1 MVSGKS
7 THTTRLTDGDFIMSP
22 SLTNLF
28 EAAHGNGIL
37 LLEDGATNGG
47 NRNTPASLP
56 GAVSANGTNGL
67 NIKAGYAVIDGM
79 VVDFGNYT
87 VGVNA
92 NTYSLTLQDSTIE
105 GTNVALSDSGDS
117 VLLVVYVCTNS
128 KDDAATDAHNIQVEM
143 GTKVTSGFPVTPE
156 TFLSDTSGLNSG
168 LTLNSKQSTV
178 LAVVK
183 CVHNASGGDLNLQVD
198 TIYDMRTF
206 IRHSPIYFT
215 PMTKD
220 SIGTYTN
227 RITSASGLDNMHGGG
242 DENGALTKAD
252 NPLGALW
259 MSNNKDS
266 ESVLYFSAVQKETDG
281 SLERN
286 TWRIAPDNL
295 KVVDVSQTGTTG
307 ANAGPTVDTANYFI
321 MNPTSGDIDVN
332 PEGSFPK
339 SHTIT
344 ILNLNGSNSI
354 GFNSDAFTIA
364 PNKSAIFAYDGNNWR
379 QAFVSGNVSGA
390 ASGAAGRIQVSAG
403 SGNHTSDADF
413 IFEKGEVTG
422 VLINNGS
429 GYSAATTS
437 AMTVDG
443 VNATTKISVGDVL
456 RRTNNAGDVIGTV
469 TAVTS
474 TSITI
479 GAGTLTSV
487 NNDDPIYREGR
498 LSVDGVVDISK
509 PIFGPTGIEFT
520 PIGKNPYKTTAANSL
535 WRNSADSNRLYSG
548 STKILLDGDSVGAT
562 TILGLTD
569 TPANFTSAANKFLQV
584 NSTPDAIIFDTI
596 AEGDLPTALPS
607 VASIGQSGSSAAGIL
622 TVNKDLT
629 VTGNL
634 IVSGTTTT
642 INVDTVN
649 VEDINLTLGSGVG
662 ADADVDG
669 GGITLASTDGAHTIL
684 YESSDDSWR
693 FSDHVLPTTNT
704 AKDLGTASVKWG
716 TIHVGAVSTGTYA
729 GTGNLSIPANA
740 SVLKVD
746 VSNSRVGVKQA
757 TPVSTFQYE
766 SVGHGYVAGASTTGS
781 DTAEAH
787 TLFAKT
793 AFGSAE
799 ALVLCNNTTDGTFET
814 HKAVISTVPTGSG
827 GSAAVVSVYGQV
839 RTDATAAF
847 CTFAAQESGGN
858 IQLLITP
865 GVGSKAYTFKV
876 AWKGIAV

>member
-79 VVDFGNYT
+79 VVDFGGYT

-105 GTNVALSDSGDS
+105 GTNVPLSDSGDS

-128 KDDAATDAHNIQVEM
+128 KDDAATDAHNIHVEM

-156 TFLSDTSGLNSG
+156 TFLSDPSGLNSG

-183 CVHNASGGDLNLQVD
+183 CVHNSSGGDLNLQVD
-198 TIYDMRTF
+198 TIYDMRTYV
-206 IRHSPIYFT
+206 RHSPIYFT

-321 MNPTSGDIDVN
+321 MNPSSDIDVN

-429 GYSAATTS
+429 GYNAATTS

-443 VNATTKISVGDVL
+443 VDATTKISVGDVL

-479 GAGTLTSV
+479 GAGTLISV

-520 PIGKNPYKTTAANSL
+520 PVGKNPYKTTAANSL

-548 STKILLDGDSVGAT
+548 GTKILLDGDSVGAT

-584 NSTPDAIIFDTI
+584 NGAGNAVIFDTI

-607 VASIGQSGSSAAGIL
+607 VASIGQSGVGAAGVL

-629 VTGNL
+629 VTGDL

-662 ADADVDG
+662 ADADVTG

-693 FSDHVLPTTNT
+693 FSDHVLPTTDT
-704 AKDLGTASVKWG
+704 AKNLGTSSVKWG

-729 GTGNLSIPANA
+729 GTGNLSIPADA

-746 VSNSRVGVKQA
+746 ASNSRVGVKQA

-766 SVGHGYVAGASTTGS
+766 QVGHGYIEGTSGTGS
-781 DTAEAH
+781 DAAVVH
-787 TLFAKT
+787 TLFATT
-793 AFGSAE
+793 AFRVAE
-799 ALVLCNNTTDGTFET
+799 VLISIEQTTDSDYEV
-814 HKAVISTVPTGSG
+814 HKAILVHDGSNVEFTVHDKL
-827 GSAAVVSVYGQV
+827 
-839 RTDATAAF
+839 RTDSGAAF
-847 CTFAAQESGGN
+847 CTTAAAIGSGN
-858 IQLLITP
+858 VQISITP
-865 GVGSKAYTFKV
+865 GVGSKAYTFRI
-876 AWKGIAV
+876 AWKGIAKV

>member
-47 NRNTPASLP
+47 NRNTPASLS
-56 GAVSANGTNGL
+56 GAVAANGTNGL

-79 VVDFGNYT
+79 VVDFGGYT

-92 NTYSLTLQDSTIE
+92 NTYSLTLQQSTIE
-105 GTNVALSDSGDS
+105 GTNTALTDSGDA
-117 VLLVVYVCTNS
+117 VLLVVYVCTNGS
-128 KDDAATDAHNIQVEM
+128 SGAKNIHVEM

-156 TFLSDTSGLNSG
+156 TFLSDPSGLNSG

-183 CVHNASGGDLNLQVD
+183 CVYNSSGGDLNLQVD

-206 IRHSPIYFT
+206 IRQSPIYMT

-220 SIGTYTN
+220 TIGTYTN
-227 RITSASGLDNMHGGG
+227 RITSASGLDGMHGGS
-242 DENGALTKAD
+242 DEAGALTNSD

-259 MSNNKDS
+259 MSNNENS
-266 ESVLYFSAVQKETDG
+266 ESVLYFSGKQ
-281 SLERN
+281 SSSRN
-286 TWRIAPDNL
+286 TWRLGPDNL
-295 KVVDVSQTGTTG
+295 VTATTTQTFK
-307 ANAGPTVDTANYFI
+307 VDTGNYFI
-321 MNPTSGDIDVN
+321 MTPGGSGVELNPVGT
-332 PEGSFPK
+332 FPK
-339 SHTIT
+339 SHVIT
-344 ILNLNGSNSI
+344 VLNLSGSNTVL
-354 GFNSDAFTIA
+354 FNESPDGNSGTAKFTLA
-364 PNKSAIFAYDGNNWR
+364 TNKSAIFAYDGNNTWR

-390 ASGAAGRIQVSAG
+390 ASGVVSSVQISDGA
-403 SGNHTSDADF
+403 GNHTSDADLVF
-413 IFEKGEVTG
+413 LKGEITG
-422 VLINNGS
+422 VLINNGG

-437 AMTVDG
+437 AMTVDT
-443 VNATTKISVGDVL
+443 VDATTKISVGDVL

-479 GAGTLTSV
+479 GAGTLATV
-487 NNDDPIYREGR
+487 NDDDPIYREGR

-509 PIFGPTGIEFT
+509 PIFGPTGMEFT
-520 PIGKNPYKTTAANSL
+520 PVGKNPYKTTAANSL

-548 STKILLDGDSVGAT
+548 GTKILLDGDSVGAT

-584 NSTPDAIIFDTI
+584 NGAGNAVIFDTI

-607 VASIGQSGSSAAGIL
+607 VASIGQSGVGAAGVL

-629 VTGNL
+629 VTGDL

-662 ADADVDG
+662 ADADVTG

-693 FSDHVLPTTNT
+693 FSDHVLPTTDT
-704 AKDLGTASVKWG
+704 AKNLGTSSVKWG

-729 GTGNLSIPANA
+729 GTGNLSIPADA

-746 VSNSRVGVKQA
+746 ASNSRVGVKQA

-766 SVGHGYVAGASTTGS
+766 QVGHGYIEGTSGTGS
-781 DTAEAH
+781 DAAVVH
-787 TLFAKT
+787 TLFATT
-793 AFGSAE
+793 AFRVAE
-799 ALVLCNNTTDGTFET
+799 VLISIEQTTDSDYEV
-814 HKAVISTVPTGSG
+814 HKAILVHDGSNVEFTVHDKL
-827 GSAAVVSVYGQV
+827 
-839 RTDATAAF
+839 RTDSGAAF
-847 CTFAAQESGGN
+847 CTTAAAIGSGN
-858 IQLLITP
+858 VQISITP
-865 GVGSKAYTFKV
+865 GVGSKAYTFRI
-876 AWKGIAV
+876 AWKGIAKV